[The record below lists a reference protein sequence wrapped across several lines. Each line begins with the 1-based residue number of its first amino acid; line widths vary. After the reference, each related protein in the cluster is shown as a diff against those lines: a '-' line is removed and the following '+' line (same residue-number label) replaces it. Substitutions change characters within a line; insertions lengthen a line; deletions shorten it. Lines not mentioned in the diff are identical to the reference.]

1 MNLAYLKS
9 HWYYVA
15 AGVFGLLVIYE
26 LVKSISGAGSGGSSS
41 GDLSGGANQV
51 QALSAAADLT
61 NAQINGQTTVAAYE
75 ASTQNNQIAATLQAD
90 LAKTAAELDATNHQ
104 TDASVA
110 INSQNVQGAVAAE
123 RLVTGAQVAE
133 TAIEGQTLTTL
144 GAQKEAVN
152 LAITKNVATQIANI
166 QQYSKHASTD
176 YGAIAPV
183 LAEETGQ
190 GSTVGQAKPTPTNST
205 AQTIGAI
212 SGGIGSILAG
222 LFA

>member
-26 LVKSISGAGSGGSSS
+26 LFKHASGAASGSGGVSDA
-41 GDLSGGANQV
+41 GQV

-61 NAQINGQTTVAAYE
+61 NAQVNGATTVAAYQ
-75 ASTQNNQIAATLQAD
+75 ASTANNQIAATLQAD

-104 TDASVA
+104 TDASVI

-123 RLVTGAQVAE
+123 RLVTGAQVQE
-133 TAIEGQTLTTL
+133 TAIEGNTLTTL

-152 LAITKNVATQIANI
+152 LAITNNVAKQIDNLMT
-166 QQYSKHASTD
+166 YSKHFSTD
-176 YGAIAPV
+176 IQAFAPA

-190 GSTVGQAKPTPTNST
+190 GTSAGSVKPTPQPSGA
-205 AQTIGAI
+205 AQVISAASSGISAI
-212 SGGIGSILAG
+212 LGG